1 MKMTDDQ
8 INEVKEIFKYY
19 NVKPLDADKIMS
31 FLNSSKAFVKIEYDT
46 NIKLKKSLK
55 NIEPALRKLQS
66 RGYNIK
72 FDVKGLLI
80 KIQYLYQI
88 KDVKLFNILDTNKP
102 PESSKLNI
110 NIENSK
116 QFKLGNLILQKFML
130 KIDDEHPIIK
140 VMGRQKFVNN
150 VKSLLLR
157 PVALIIQ
164 SDKQY
169 EKIIKNSL
177 RRIFKSKTVPEFKAV
192 CSLTINSANEY
203 MKQKIFDN
211 VLFSA
216 TEELSEIFENFDDDQ
231 EKNVTWKL
239 KLVLPYLYSR
249 SPGKF
254 MPRLEKI
261 ISKLKKTKTYE
272 QMLNILNSV
281 EKQY

>member
-19 NVKPLDADKIMS
+19 TVKPLDADKIIN

-102 PESSKLNI
+102 PEGSNLDI

-116 QFKLGNLILQKFML
+116 QFKLGNLILHRFML

-140 VMGRQKFVNN
+140 VIGRQKFVNN

-192 CSLTINSANEY
+192 CSLTLNSAGED

-216 TEELSEIFENFDDDQ
+216 IEELSEIFENFDDDQ
-231 EKNVTWKL
+231 EKNVTWKI
-239 KLVLPYLYSR
+239 KRVLPYLYSR
-249 SPGKF
+249 SPGMF

-272 QMLNILNSV
+272 QIINILNSV

>member
-19 NVKPLDADKIMS
+19 TVKPLDADKIIN

-102 PESSKLNI
+102 PEGSNLDI

-116 QFKLGNLILQKFML
+116 QFKLGNLILHRFML
-130 KIDDEHPIIK
+130 KIDDEHPIII
-140 VMGRQKFVNN
+140 VIGRQKFVNN

-192 CSLTINSANEY
+192 CSLTLNSAGED

-216 TEELSEIFENFDDDQ
+216 IEELSEIFENFDDDQ
-231 EKNVTWKL
+231 EKNVTWKI
-239 KLVLPYLYSR
+239 KRVLPYLYSR
-249 SPGKF
+249 SPGMF

-272 QMLNILNSV
+272 QIINILNSV